1 MLPIRLSPDKDLRV
15 ESIRIG
21 NVPTLILRPAKIKP
35 VSVGVLWIH
44 GGGFIL
50 GMKEMAYMGRAADLV
65 KKYGTSDQFRVLL
78 LDGQGNPFPNQ
89 IINFNINGVFYSRL
103 TDVDGY
109 AKLNIRLGAAV
120 NEYIITSTYNGT
132 SISNKIIIVP

>member
-65 KKYGTSDQFRVLL
+65 KSMALLCCHQGTGWHGRVRILL
-78 LDGQGNPFPNQ
+78 P
-89 IINFNINGVFYSRL
+89 
-103 TDVDGY
+103 
-109 AKLNIRLGAAV
+109 
-120 NEYIITSTYNGT
+120 
-132 SISNKIIIVP
+132 

>member
-65 KKYGTSDQFRVLL
+65 KKYGVTVLSP
-78 LDGQGNPFPNQ
+78 G
-89 IINFNINGVFYSRL
+89 YRL
-103 TDVDGY
+103 AWQSPY
-109 AKLNIRLGAAV
+109 PAALND
-120 NEYIITSTYNGT
+120 
-132 SISNKIIIVP
+132 